1 MFGTLSMFDDQV
13 VSLSLAQVADIQ
25 DELYSIQE
33 TVRDNP
39 VLSARIQH
47 VIKKLNGHSARRA
60 KLRSMLDI
68 DEDQVSALGLS
79 TLVQQAQLQ
88 CQQ

>member
-47 VIKKLNGHSARRA
+47 VIKKLDSHSVRRA
-60 KLRSMLDI
+60 KSRSMLDV
-68 DEDQVSALGLS
+68 DEDQVRALGLS
-79 TLVQQAQLQ
+79 TLFRQAQLQ
-88 CQQ
+88 SQQ